1 MDKCFSVSE
10 LLEANPHNKF
20 IFNACLA
27 VSYTSCKAFLIQGIV
42 ATTVIEANK
51 SSSGGINRTV
61 SESARGA
68 LSLVSTL
75 ATIM

>member
-20 IFNACLA
+20 IYNACLA
-27 VSYTSCKAFLIQGIV
+27 GNYTSCKAALIQGII
-42 ATTVIEANK
+42 ATAATEANK
-51 SSSGGINRTV
+51 SGGVNRTV

-68 LSLVSTL
+68 LSRVSTS
-75 ATIM
+75 ATTM